1 MSIDTS
7 PVYSPRFELSF
18 AGETYQEAGGLISN
32 IVVETTVDGADL
44 CQFQID
50 KPYDPE
56 HHDFLDLNWGDIE
69 PGTDIELKMG
79 WGGSGSIQP
88 VFEGTSQSMRTE
100 FNHSQGAS
108 VSVAGYGTLHEM
120 MAGVNERSWTEETIS
135 NVAEEVI
142 GEYFGT
148 VEVDGPGIER
158 PTIVQHGENDYRF
171 IRALAD
177 DYGFEFYAERDTA
190 YFKPRGDIGS
200 GDPVATLTYGNS
212 LDSFSAEISKSDQTK
227 EVEVRYWDMAAE
239 KEVVG
244 KASGSDGEGKMVY
257 RVLCNSKKE
266 ADRIAESKLS
276 ELQMARARGHGEAD
290 GNPDIMAGK
299 ILELKEMGERFS
311 KKYYVTRA
319 AHRMTG
325 SGYRTTFEVKEIP
338 E

>member
-1 MSIDTS
+1 MSTDTS

-18 AGETYQEAGGLISN
+18 GGTTYQEAGGLISD

-44 CQFQID
+44 CQFKIN

-56 HHDFLDLNWGDIE
+56 HHDFLDLSWGDIE
-69 PGTDIELKMG
+69 PGTDIELKLG
-79 WGGSGSIQP
+79 WGGSGSIKP
-88 VFEGTSQSMRTE
+88 VFTGTSQSMRTE
-100 FNHSQGAS
+100 FNPDQGAS
-108 VSVAGYGTLHEM
+108 VSVSGYGKMHEM
-120 MAGVNERSWTEETIS
+120 MYGQKERSWAEETIS

-158 PTIVQHGENDYRF
+158 KTIVQHGENDYRF
-171 IRALAD
+171 IRGLAD

-200 GDPVATLTYGNS
+200 GDPVATLTYGNT
-212 LDSFSAEISKSDQTK
+212 LDSFSAEISKSDQTQT
-227 EVEVRYWDMAAE
+227 VQVRYWDMNAE

-244 KASGSDGEGKMVY
+244 EASGDEGEGTRVY
-257 RVLCNSKKE
+257 RVLCDSKKE
-266 ADRIAESKLS
+266 ADRIAQSKLS

-290 GNPDIMAGK
+290 GNPKIMAGK
-299 ILELKEMGERFS
+299 IIDLKEMGERFS